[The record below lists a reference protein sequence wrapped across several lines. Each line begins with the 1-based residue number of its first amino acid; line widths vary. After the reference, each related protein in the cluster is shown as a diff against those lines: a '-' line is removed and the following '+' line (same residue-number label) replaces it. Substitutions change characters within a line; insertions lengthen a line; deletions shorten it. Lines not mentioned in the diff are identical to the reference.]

1 MVEVIGKQGRVA
13 TMSTLLLGQLPY
25 DDGADDGYDGDG
37 GDGDDDGDD
46 DENID
51 DLQECGDVLS
61 GCYAEDEVTAR
72 KDHQVFHNL
81 EDDAVAEDDADD
93 DDVSKLPHP
102 VKIFPERPKP
112 YPPRLHRSQKSA
124 GEGLLI
130 ST

>member
-13 TMSTLLLGQLPY
+13 TMSTLLLGQFLY
-25 DDGADDGYDGDG
+25 DDDVDDADD

-46 DENID
+46 DGDFD

-81 EDDAVAEDDADD
+81 EDDAVAEDDDGD
-93 DDVSKLPHP
+93 DDVSELPHP
-102 VKIFPERPKP
+102 VKICTECPKP
-112 YPPRLHRSQKSA
+112 
-124 GEGLLI
+124 
-130 ST
+130 